1 MEVMGLDNNDQMDIL
16 RVVAAILHLSNV
28 TFEEENNNAYVVD
41 PDCGYLEGLAVG
53 TLCGLQWVL
62 SGAGCGYLERRAVGI
77 S

>member
-1 MEVMGLDNNDQMDIL
+1 MEVMGLDTNDQMDIL

-53 TLCGLQWVL
+53 T
-62 SGAGCGYLERRAVGI
+62 
-77 S
+77 